1 MTYNRTNKHKGKNFN
16 DKKKPFVQQP
26 KGNKVLV
33 VDGNFDFA
41 LRKFKKKIQ
50 NSGLLDDIRKNEFY
64 EKPANVRKI
73 KKAMAIK
80 REKKRQSLEL
90 RPQRGPNSRRY

>member
-50 NSGLLDDIRKNEFY
+50 NIFVMD
-64 EKPANVRKI
+64 
-73 KKAMAIK
+73 
-80 REKKRQSLEL
+80 
-90 RPQRGPNSRRY
+90 

>member
-1 MTYNRTNKHKGKNFN
+1 MTYNKKNHDHKKNFN

-33 VDGNFDFA
+33 VDGNVDQA
-41 LRKFKKKIQ
+41 LRKFKKKVS
-50 NSGLLDDIRKNEFY
+50 NSGLIDDIKKNEFY
-64 EKPANVRKI
+64 EKPTNKRKV
-73 KKAMAIK
+73 KKAMAVK

-90 RPQRGPNSRRY
+90 RPQRSPGSRRY